1 MEREVVDP
9 RVAWG
14 ETGRLTGGGGFG
26 SGGADL
32 AAEGVVVEV
41 GSDLTGDGGGGRT
54 GAAGGFDLVVVPD
67 VAHVVHHGDVDLGVP
82 AHRLVRVHGGRLREA
97 RLQPR
102 EASNPTGCL
111 PRIPGIKPTP
121 DVGAPDARP
130 FPCEVGSIGRVK
142 V

>member
-1 MEREVVDP
+1 MEREVVHP
-9 RVAWG
+9 RIAGG
-14 ETGRLTGGGGFG
+14 EAGWLAGGGGFG

-32 AAEGVVVEV
+32 AAESVVVEV
-41 GSDLTGDGGGGRT
+41 GGDLAGDGGGRRS

-67 VAHVVHHGDVDLGVP
+67 VAHVVHHGDVDFGVP
-82 AHRLVRVHGGRLREA
+82 AHRLVRVHGGRLRKA

-102 EASNPTGCL
+102 KPADPTGGL
-111 PRIPGIKPTP
+111 PGTPGIKPTP